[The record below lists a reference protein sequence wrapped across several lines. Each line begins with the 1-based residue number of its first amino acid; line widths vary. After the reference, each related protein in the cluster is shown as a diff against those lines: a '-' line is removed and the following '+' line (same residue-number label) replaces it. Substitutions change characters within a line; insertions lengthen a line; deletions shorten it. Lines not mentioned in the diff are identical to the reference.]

1 MDRQLH
7 LNRLLG
13 HFIPDL
19 KLLLRVA
26 SDRESLPFG
35 QLGEF
40 LLSCETKLRIFL
52 DHLFEICVLEGYEVM
67 MHGFILA
74 VF

>member
-1 MDRQLH
+1 MDSQLH
-7 LNRLLG
+7 FKHLLG
-13 HFIPDL
+13 HFTPAL

-26 SDRESLPFG
+26 SDRESLLVR

-40 LLSCETKLRIFL
+40 LLSCETKFRIFL
-52 DHLFEICVLEGYEVM
+52 DHLFEICVLQGYEVM